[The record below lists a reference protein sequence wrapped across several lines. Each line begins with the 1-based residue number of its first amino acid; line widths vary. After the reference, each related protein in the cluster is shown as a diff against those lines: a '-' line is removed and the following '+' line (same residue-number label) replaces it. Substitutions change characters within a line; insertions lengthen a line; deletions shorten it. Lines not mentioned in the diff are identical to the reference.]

1 MAVRIDSSGSRGG
14 GEEGYAWGYG
24 IVTVH
29 HAYCRCKVRV
39 TEKTVYLI

>member
-1 MAVRIDSSGSRGG
+1 MIDSGRA
-14 GEEGYAWGYG
+14 GEGDAWGYG

-29 HAYCRCKVRV
+29 HAYCRRKVRV